1 MNTLEHPYVAVTS
14 PLVDIYGCEYDRL
27 TDVAFMEGEGGGRNW
42 EVGCWTQNRWEVD

>member
-27 TDVAFMEGEGGGRNW
+27 TDVAFMEGEGGGQELGGRML
-42 EVGCWTQNRWEVD
+42 DSK